1 MERILN
7 LVNKI
12 AVMLIKVQEL
22 VIIILKNNQV
32 IKINKLTKV

>member
-7 LVNKI
+7 LVNKT
-12 AVMLIKVQEL
+12 AVMLIKVQES